1 MKARTSFEK
10 SVVAAN
16 ERLTDIAQ
24 KQIDWAVSKCIDH
37 VAFRTAHGKCVCGD
51 CGHSF
56 IYEGK
61 AKTIRCPHCGKSLTI
76 NDTKRR
82 NLEYKTYFGVLEI
95 KNGIQVLRVHLLEEK
110 YRKGQEPKSFAV
122 EVCRLWVSN
131 KGQVA
136 ATSLKRCLGW
146 YVDSF
151 NWASKIELRQLSD
164 VLMHIS
170 DCYIYPHYRLLPE
183 LRRNGLKS
191 IATDVHP
198 VSLMKGLL
206 TDSRIETL
214 QKRGDH
220 NALKHFIRNGS
231 DLARC
236 WDSYKIAMRRSY
248 LPEDMMMW
256 CDLIKLLDKCGRDI
270 HSPKYV
276 CPTDLKAEHDHWL
289 NKVRKA
295 EQKKRDEIQLKKAK
309 EDEANF
315 YATKSCYFG
324 IVIADTDIEIS
335 VLDTIEAYK
344 DEGEHMRHC
353 VFRAS
358 YYTKP
363 ESIILS
369 AHDREGNRIETIEFS
384 LTEGR
389 VIQSRGVCNSNTD
402 YHDRIVN
409 LVNSNAYRFL
419 EAKAT
424 A

>member
-10 SVVAAN
+10 SVVVAN
-16 ERLTDIAQ
+16 EQLTDIAQ
-24 KQIDWAVSKCIDH
+24 KQIDWAVNKCIDH

-51 CGHSF
+51 CGNSF

-76 NDTKRR
+76 NDTKKR

-95 KNGIQVLRVHLLEEK
+95 KNGIQVLRVHLLEVK

-131 KGQVA
+131 KGQVV

-191 IATDVHP
+191 ITDIHP
-198 VSLMKGLL
+198 VSLMKALL
-206 TDSRIETL
+206 TDPRIETL

-220 NALKHFIRNGS
+220 NALKHFIYSGS

-236 WDSYKIAMRRSY
+236 WDSYKIAMRRGY
-248 LPEDMMMW
+248 MPEDMMMW
-256 CDLIKLLDKCGRDI
+256 CDLIKLLD
-270 HSPKYV
+270 H
-276 CPTDLKAEHDHWL
+276 
-289 NKVRKA
+289 
-295 EQKKRDEIQLKKAK
+295 
-309 EDEANF
+309 
-315 YATKSCYFG
+315 
-324 IVIADTDIEIS
+324 
-335 VLDTIEAYK
+335 
-344 DEGEHMRHC
+344 
-353 VFRAS
+353 
-358 YYTKP
+358 
-363 ESIILS
+363 
-369 AHDREGNRIETIEFS
+369 
-384 LTEGR
+384 
-389 VIQSRGVCNSNTD
+389 
-402 YHDRIVN
+402 
-409 LVNSNAYRFL
+409 
-419 EAKAT
+419 
-424 A
+424 